1 MDLLSAAQKAAI
13 TAAFD
18 DLHDTFKKTVYLF
31 TKVVPQHTTISDNHN
46 YLFNQTKPVVPSE
59 PSYTKTSITARV
71 KHMDRS
77 EIAKIPGT
85 QAQTNIQL
93 PEGLIRLK
101 VQDDDYAA
109 IRKAAKIDFEGL
121 TYTLF
126 SDAGKIGPFKT
137 NYYTLYFKRAD
148 A

>member
-1 MDLLSAAQKAAI
+1 MDLLSSSQKQEIKAV
-13 TAAFD
+13 FD
-18 DLHDTFKKTVYLF
+18 DLHDTFKKEIIVF
-31 TKVVPQHTTISDNHN
+31 TKSVGTYSGQTSGHN
-46 YLFNQTKPVVPSE
+46 YLFDKNTPRVVAE
-59 PSYTKTSITARV
+59 PEYTSSTIYARV

-77 EIAKIPGT
+77 EIAKIPGI

-101 VQDDDYAA
+101 IKNEDYALLS
-109 IRKAAKIDFEGL
+109 KASKIAYSGL

-126 SDAGKIGPFKT
+126 SDAGKIGPFDAE
-137 NYYTLYFKRAD
+137 YYTMYYKRGD